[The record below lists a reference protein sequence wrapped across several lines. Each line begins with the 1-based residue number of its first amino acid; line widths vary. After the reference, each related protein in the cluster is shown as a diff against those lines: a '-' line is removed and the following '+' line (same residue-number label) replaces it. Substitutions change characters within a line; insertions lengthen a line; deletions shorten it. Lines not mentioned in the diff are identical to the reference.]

1 MLLSEIAE
9 KLGLETR
16 GGDVDILR
24 PSLVEDAGSGCLC
37 LATSAKYAR
46 QAESAGVAALLTSDD
61 VSTPL
66 PVIVSPKPRLA
77 FAGVLA
83 LFDHRPGVPV
93 GVDATANVSRSASI
107 DPTAAIGPNVCIEEN
122 VRIGAGVEVCAG
134 CFIGAGS
141 VLGSETRLGP
151 GAVVYYNCLIGERV
165 RIQANTVIGSE
176 GYGYEFDGE
185 RHVPVPHIGRVII
198 EDDVEIGANCCV
210 DRAKTG
216 ATVIGAGSKID
227 NLVQVGHGVVIGP
240 GTLLAGQV
248 GIGGSTKIGAF
259 SILAGQVGVADN
271 TALGDRTIVTAQS
284 GVVSE
289 LEGREMYMGTPARKV
304 SEMRRILA
312 ALTRL
317 PDLVRRVRALEQGG
331 NESKNR

>member
-1 MLLSEIAE
+1 MELRGNDVEI
-9 KLGLETR
+9 
-16 GGDVDILR
+16 VR
-24 PSLVEDAGSGCLC
+24 PALIEDAGTGCLC
-37 LATSAKYAR
+37 LATSLNYAKL
-46 QAESAGVAALLTSDD
+46 AESAGAAALLTSGDI
-61 VSTPL
+61 SSSL
-66 PVIVSPKPRLA
+66 PAVVASKPRVA

-83 LFDHRPGVPV
+83 LFDQRPGVPA
-93 GVDATANVSRSASI
+93 GIDPTANVDESARI
-107 DPTAAIGPNVCIEEN
+107 DPTAAVGPG
-122 VRIGAGVEVCAG
+122 VRIESDVVISEGVEISSG

-141 VLGSETRLGP
+141 VLGAETRLGP
-151 GAVVYYNCLIGERV
+151 GAVVYHNCLIGKRV

-198 EDDVEIGANCCV
+198 DDDVEIGANCCV

-240 GTLLAGQV
+240 GTLLAGQA
-248 GIGGSTKIGAF
+248 GIGGSTKIGDF

-271 TALGDRTIVTAQS
+271 TTLGDRTIVTAQS
-284 GVVSE
+284 GVVSD
-289 LEGREMYMGTPARKV
+289 LEGHDMYMGTPARKA

-312 ALTRL
+312 ALSRL

-331 NESKNR
+331 KQGEDS